1 MRWLK
6 IMQFGLMMLFISAT
20 ASAGIEDVT
29 IDLQLLNPHAQVF
42 IVGDFRSSLG
52 TTNYFILNLAN
63 DGPEIRMK
71 LKLDLFYNNVR
82 IAWVESSPFDM
93 PNSTIIPLPPYSNQQ
108 LSQGVTIPGAS
119 PPYDQIKLG
128 DFETDLSAVNNL
140 ENQILATGKLPSGV
154 YDFRATAIGVP
165 AGGPPAE
172 DQTQNH
178 TLTITNP
185 TTLELL
191 FPGRSVAITDI
202 EEIATTFPYFQW
214 QSDVNPTAADY
225 NLSVYEKFAEDE
237 TVDDVL
243 SHPPMLQI
251 EGYGVNFFQYPVQ
264 TDPPLLSGQVVGPVR
279 LLENGKIYYW
289 LVESVVLTGTG
300 DYVIFKSDIF
310 RFKVSDLA
318 GQVNYA
324 PQILSLLEQ
333 ILGPDY
339 WPVLQ
344 QLRDDGFEPNGKIF
358 WERNEIDISELL
370 IILGKITR
378 GEAEVKGVEIY

>member
-1 MRWLK
+1 M
-6 IMQFGLMMLFISAT
+6 
-20 ASAGIEDVT
+20 
-29 IDLQLLNPHAQVF
+29 
-42 IVGDFRSSLG
+42 
-52 TTNYFILNLAN
+52 LAN
-63 DGPEIRMK
+63 T
-71 LKLDLFYNNVR
+71 
-82 IAWVESSPFDM
+82 S
-93 PNSTIIPLPPYSNQQ
+93 LPPYSNQQ
-108 LSQGVTIPGAS
+108 LSIGVSIPGS
-119 PPYDQIKLG
+119 TDMIRLG
-128 DFETDLSAVNNL
+128 DLDVTAAEDLES
-140 ENQILATGKLPSGV
+140 QILSTGKLPSGV
-154 YDFRATAIGVP
+154 YNFIMTGIEILP
-165 AGGPPAE
+165 GGGEGGKSEPDP
-172 DQTQNH
+172 TPINNI
-178 TLTITNP
+178 LTITNP